1 MKDWNEVLEILEV
14 VIEDGNY
21 IGGLNTKEIELIM
34 SILKDN
40 IPFNVVEK

>member
-1 MKDWNEVLEILEV
+1 MKDWDEVLEILEV

-21 IGGLNTKEIELIM
+21 IGGLNTREIETIM

-40 IPFNVVEK
+40 IPFNVVEN